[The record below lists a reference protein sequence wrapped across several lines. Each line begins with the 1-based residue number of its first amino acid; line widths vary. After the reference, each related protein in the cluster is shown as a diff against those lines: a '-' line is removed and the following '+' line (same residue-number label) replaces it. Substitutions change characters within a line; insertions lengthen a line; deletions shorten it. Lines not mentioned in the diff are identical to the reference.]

1 MKTTIISRS
10 GLIIA
15 GCLFGMATATAAG
28 PASDSQTAAGTRRGL
43 LQSNAADT
51 TQQGATT
58 GDVAELQQMIRDGR
72 LTELRTTYNGSY
84 GAALLY
90 YPDEMLYYVAL
101 FQQKKFWRVLKT
113 QNDARAEATYA
124 EFSKSTASLGDTEI
138 RRLKLEAEKAYAD
151 RLIAS
156 QQNRRSGGRAG
167 AAGPGCGAPAGTA
180 GGHSLAARR
189 TGRRAGAIARASA
202 ASERTSETGRRRSG
216 GSPQVIWRTSA

>member
-1 MKTTIISRS
+1 
-10 GLIIA
+10 
-15 GCLFGMATATAAG
+15 MATATAAG

-156 QQNRRSGGRAG
+156 QQNRANRLQADLEVARAQQGQVAERQQEQQEAIRSLRAEQ
-167 AAGPGCGAPAGTA
+167 AAAQAQLRALQQRVNELQKQADGD
-180 GGHSLAARR
+180 LAA
-189 TGRRAGAIARASA
+189 
-202 ASERTSETGRRRSG
+202 
-216 GSPQVIWRTSA
+216 PLK

>member
-1 MKTTIISRS
+1 
-10 GLIIA
+10 
-15 GCLFGMATATAAG
+15 
-28 PASDSQTAAGTRRGL
+28 
-43 LQSNAADT
+43 
-51 TQQGATT
+51 
-58 GDVAELQQMIRDGR
+58 MIRDGR

-156 QQNRRSGGRAG
+156 QQNRANRLQADLEVARAQQGQVAERQQEQQEAIRSLRAEQ
-167 AAGPGCGAPAGTA
+167 AAAQAQLRALQQRVNELQKQADGD
-180 GGHSLAARR
+180 LAA
-189 TGRRAGAIARASA
+189 
-202 ASERTSETGRRRSG
+202 
-216 GSPQVIWRTSA
+216 PLK

>member
-156 QQNRRSGGRAG
+156 QQNRANRLQADLEVARAQQGQVAERQQEQQEAIRALRAEQG
-167 AAGPGCGAPAGTA
+167 AAQAQLRALQQRVNELQKQADGD
-180 GGHSLAARR
+180 LAA
-189 TGRRAGAIARASA
+189 
-202 ASERTSETGRRRSG
+202 
-216 GSPQVIWRTSA
+216 PLK

>member
-156 QQNRRSGGRAG
+156 QQNRANRLQADLEVARAQQGQVAERQQEQQEAIRSLRAEQ
-167 AAGPGCGAPAGTA
+167 AAAQAQLRALQQRVNELQKQADGD
-180 GGHSLAARR
+180 LAA
-189 TGRRAGAIARASA
+189 
-202 ASERTSETGRRRSG
+202 
-216 GSPQVIWRTSA
+216 PLK

>member
-1 MKTTIISRS
+1 MKTTIISWS

-156 QQNRRSGGRAG
+156 QQNRANRLQADLEVARAQQGQVAERQQEQQEAIRSLRAEQ
-167 AAGPGCGAPAGTA
+167 AAAQAQLRALQQRVNELQKQADGD
-180 GGHSLAARR
+180 LAA
-189 TGRRAGAIARASA
+189 
-202 ASERTSETGRRRSG
+202 
-216 GSPQVIWRTSA
+216 PLK

>member
-124 EFSKSTASLGDTEI
+124 EFSKSTASLP
-138 RRLKLEAEKAYAD
+138 A
-151 RLIAS
+151 
-156 QQNRRSGGRAG
+156 AG
-167 AAGPGCGAPAGTA
+167 AFWVDVIPVPPAILAGRNSGF
-180 GGHSLAARR
+180 SLTNPVRY
-189 TGRRAGAIARASA
+189 S
-202 ASERTSETGRRRSG
+202 
-216 GSPQVIWRTSA
+216 

>member
-156 QQNRRSGGRAG
+156 QQNRANRLQADLEVARAQQGQVAERQQEQQEAIRSLRAEQ
-167 AAGPGCGAPAGTA
+167 AAAQAQLRALQQRVNELQKQAVGD
-180 GGHSLAARR
+180 LAA
-189 TGRRAGAIARASA
+189 
-202 ASERTSETGRRRSG
+202 
-216 GSPQVIWRTSA
+216 PLK